1 MSRWLE
7 DVRASGNSVPTLV
20 ICPRC
25 HGNGYI
31 LGATTDTLKV
41 QQCEECDSQGSI
53 MFSMYDTPDVPS
65 RGTRT
70 SADNSNLDL
79 TIGEMFGISID
90 DVDRIPID
98 IVENIRNH
106 LFDDDKAPGKTYN

>member
-7 DVRASGNSVPTLV
+7 DVRASGNSAPTLV
-20 ICPRC
+20 ICQRC
-25 HGNGYI
+25 NGNGYVRD
-31 LGATTDTLKV
+31 TTVDNLKV
-41 QQCEECDSQGSI
+41 QQCKECESQGSI

-65 RGTRT
+65 HAIRT

-106 LFDDDKAPGKTYN
+106 LFDDNPDII

>member
-1 MSRWLE
+1 VSRWLE
-7 DVRASGNSVPTLV
+7 DVRASLV

-53 MFSMYDTPDVPS
+53 MFSMYDNPDM
-65 RGTRT
+65 
-70 SADNSNLDL
+70 
-79 TIGEMFGISID
+79 I
-90 DVDRIPID
+90 
-98 IVENIRNH
+98 
-106 LFDDDKAPGKTYN
+106 